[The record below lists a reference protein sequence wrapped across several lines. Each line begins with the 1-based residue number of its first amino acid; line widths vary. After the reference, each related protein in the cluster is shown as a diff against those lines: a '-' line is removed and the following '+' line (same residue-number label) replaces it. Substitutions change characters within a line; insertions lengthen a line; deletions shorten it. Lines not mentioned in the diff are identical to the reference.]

1 VDVSA
6 AHLDASIGTAG
17 PFQRFDRTPDG
28 IKALAAFCKAGGV
41 ALVAMEATG
50 GYEKLPFSLLWV
62 EEVPAAI
69 VNPRAV
75 RDFAKGM
82 GSLEKTD
89 KRDAQ
94 IIAWYAAVKAVVP
107 QKPAGAGQLRL
118 RALVTRLRQLTELR
132 TSQLQQRQFVA
143 EADLAQG
150 FADMLALLARQS
162 RDLETKIAALIDED
176 PLWADLDKAFRTL
189 KGVADRTVARIMAE
203 MPEIGALSGK
213 AVAKLAGLAPLAN
226 DSGKTSG
233 KRAIRGGRR
242 SLRDI
247 LYLVAGVVA
256 RHEPDFK
263 AFADKLSKAG
273 KPKKLIR
280 IALARKLLVRLN
292 AKAAEVRAKHLKTA

>member
-1 VDVSA
+1 
-6 AHLDASIGTAG
+6 
-17 PFQRFDRTPDG
+17 
-28 IKALAAFCKAGGV
+28 
-41 ALVAMEATG
+41 
-50 GYEKLPFSLLWV
+50 
-62 EEVPAAI
+62 
-69 VNPRAV
+69 
-75 RDFAKGM
+75 
-82 GSLEKTD
+82 
-89 KRDAQ
+89 
-94 IIAWYAAVKAVVP
+94 
-107 QKPAGAGQLRL
+107 
-118 RALVTRLRQLTELR
+118 
-132 TSQLQQRQFVA
+132 
-143 EADLAQG
+143 
-150 FADMLALLARQS
+150 
-162 RDLETKIAALIDED
+162 
-176 PLWADLDKAFRTL
+176 
-189 KGVADRTVARIMAE
+189 MAE